1 MPATQPR
8 RTPTAPTTPAASP
21 TPPAPTVPSAIR
33 TLPSWLLGRAAAR
46 GRALVADALAAEGMK
61 MWHHVVLA
69 AVADLGPVAQAD
81 LGRGIKLD
89 PKDLV
94 GVLND
99 LQGAGLVE
107 RTPDPG
113 DRRKNAVTLTAD
125 GRALLRRCATA
136 ARAANADLLGPLSAA
151 EREAFLDMLERVAR
165 VDG

>member
-1 MPATQPR
+1 MPETQPT
-8 RTPTAPTTPAASP
+8 RTTPTPAASP
-21 TPPAPTVPSAIR
+21 AAPTVPSAVR

-46 GRALVADALAAEGMK
+46 GRGLVAEALAAEGMK

-81 LGRGIKLD
+81 LGRGIQLD

-107 RTPDPG
+107 RTPDPK
-113 DRRKNAVTLTAD
+113 DRRKNAVTLTAE

-136 ARAANADLLGPLSAA
+136 ARAANADLLAPLSAA

-165 VDG
+165 VDE